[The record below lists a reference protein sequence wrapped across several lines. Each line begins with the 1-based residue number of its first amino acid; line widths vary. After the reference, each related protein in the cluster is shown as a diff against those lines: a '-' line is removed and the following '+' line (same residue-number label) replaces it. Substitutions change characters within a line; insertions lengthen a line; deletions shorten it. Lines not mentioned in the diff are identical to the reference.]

1 METRVKRFDK
11 VLVANRGEI
20 AVRVIRGA
28 RRAGYR
34 TVAVFSDVDRHS
46 LHVREADEAVH
57 IGAAPAKDS
66 YLRGDAVIAAARRT
80 GAQAIHPGYG
90 FLSENADF
98 ARAVMDA
105 GLVWIGPPA
114 EAIEAMG
121 NKSASKERMLAA
133 EVPCVPGYQGSDQT
147 TERLVQEAEAIGVP
161 VMVKAAAG
169 GGGRG
174 MRLVTE
180 PGELAAAIDSA
191 RSEAEGAFGSGQ
203 ILLEKAVVDA
213 RHVEI
218 QVFGDR
224 HGNAVHIGER
234 DCSIQRRNQKVV
246 EEAPS
251 PAVDPELRQKM
262 GEAAVAAA
270 KAVGYVGAG
279 TVEFLLAADGAFYF
293 LEMNTRL
300 QVEHPVTELV
310 TGVDLVAWQL
320 RIAAGEPLPMTQDE
334 VTLTG
339 HAIEA
344 RLYAEDPAR
353 GFLPQTGRLLRFRP
367 AEHLRVDA
375 GVAEGGVVSPHYDP
389 MIAKVIAHAPTRT
402 EACRR
407 LARGLKQSTVFGVT
421 TNKTFLARICE
432 HEGFLGGEATT
443 GFLAERFAGDPSVE
457 VQPPADAAMAAAALA
472 RVVESARGL
481 VDDPRDLGWRT
492 GGPVWVTMDLE
503 HGDDVTTVQIHSVG
517 RGRFRIVW
525 DEDEERTVELELVGQ
540 NGDTLVLA
548 RHGEEGAP
556 AIRMSV
562 RYAMEGATVW
572 IDDGDRVH
580 RIDDVTH
587 RPARAAD
594 GKGSGRIT
602 APLDGAVLQTFV
614 QCGAEVKEGDLLLVL
629 EAMKME
635 HRLLAD
641 VDGTLAT
648 LHVSTGDQVK
658 TRQLLAEITPKGDE

>member
-1 METRVKRFDK
+1 MPIRKL
-11 VLVANRGEI
+11 LVANRGEI
-20 AVRVIRGA
+20 AARVIRSAQSLGLPC
-28 RRAGYR
+28 
-34 TVAVFSDVDRHS
+34 VAVFSEADAGS
-46 LHVREADEAVH
+46 PHVALADEAVCV
-57 IGAAPAKDS
+57 GPAPSAQS
-66 YLRGDAVIAAARRT
+66 YLRIEAILEAAART
-80 GAQAIHPGYG
+80 GADAIHPGYG
-90 FLSENADF
+90 FLSENAGF
-98 ARAVMDA
+98 ARACADA
-105 GLVWIGPPA
+105 ALTFVGPPA
-114 EAIEAMG
+114 DAIELMG
-121 NKSASKERMLAA
+121 NKAEAKRAMLKAG
-133 EVPCVPGYQGSDQT
+133 VPCVPGYEGEDQADAAFVT
-147 TERLVQEAEAIGVP
+147 HAERIGYP

-174 MRLVTE
+174 MRLVERPDT
-180 PGELAAAIDSA
+180 LADALRAARA
-191 RSEAEGAFGSGQ
+191 EAKGAFGSDEL
-203 ILLEKAVVDA
+203 ILEKAVTDA

-218 QVFGDR
+218 QVFGDTQ
-224 HGNAVHIGER
+224 GNVIHLGER
-234 DCSIQRRNQKVV
+234 DCSVQRRHQKVI

-251 PAVDPELRQKM
+251 PAVDDALRAHL
-262 GEAAVAAA
+262 GAAAVEAA
-270 KAVGYVGAG
+270 KACDYVGAG
-279 TVEFLLAADGAFYF
+279 TVEFLLGPDGAFYF